1 MTLLVNDRGLIDR
14 LIAERQA
21 TGADRYDEVWDGTY
35 VMSPI
40 ADDEHQ
46 ELIGH
51 LTSVLTTVFG
61 WSKLADVR
69 PGVNISDRDEGW
81 IHEYRVPDVAV
92 RLKDGRAIKHETHWE
107 GGPDLVIE
115 VVSLGD
121 AAREKLEFYASIGVR
136 EVLILD
142 RDPWSLELYRLEGE
156 RLLPRGVARV
166 GDAPVRSESLGMSFG
181 LLAGTDRP
189 RLALRHESTG
199 SEWTF

>member
-1 MTLLVNDRGLIDR
+1 MTVLVNDPGLMER

-46 ELIGH
+46 FLVCRLSTIFDT
-51 LTSVLTTVFG
+51 LFG
-61 WSKLADVR
+61 MSKQADVR
-69 PGVNISDRDEGW
+69 PGVNISDRNDGW

-92 RLKDGRAIKHETHWE
+92 RLKDSRAIKHETHWE
-107 GGPDLVIE
+107 GGPDFVIE

-142 RDPWSLELYRLEGE
+142 REPWSLELYRLEGE

-166 GDAPVRSESLGMSFG
+166 GDAPVRSETMGMSFG

-189 RLALRHESTG
+189 RLALRHESNG